1 MAYEKAAVRQARVAR
16 EGCERREQDRQAEI
30 DAVITEFGGDT
41 DAPAALT
48 RMAEAM
54 LSYRHWLRQ
63 FVDAGKMIRQGKPF
77 IVMGPGPHWEPDP
90 WRQFPWR
97 WFRDTLLQTEAHMY
111 ADHQEFAAAFARQ
124 CRERRN
130 AEAEAQREADE
141 LTKPATVPSAADVRK
156 TGAGAGL
163 VFKTRND
170 ARVADDDDGTS
181 VERALPARRASA
193 TSGSEMAWWQWVDKR
208 IDYRLEAFAR
218 TTETAV
224 GQVVGEIRAQ
234 AREHCER
241 EVGIVKRELELTRR
255 ELTVLRHEVGVERGL
270 RELRRQVVAAQKAVP
285 KLPEIEA
292 RLEAKQ
298 ACLEHELA
306 MTKDKLGKLRVNQ
319 SVADYELREMRKQM
333 NASAGASV
341 ELEFESRSAHFQM
354 KATHP
359 DAARALKDFATG
371 IINGQK
377 DGTLWLPGPAGNA

>member
-1 MAYEKAAVRQARVAR
+1 MSMYSPEQRRAIMAKAHAILEETAPQR
-16 EGCERREQDRQAEI
+16 EPVVSR
-30 DAVITEFGGDT
+30 TT
-41 DAPAALT
+41 
-48 RMAEAM
+48 
-54 LSYRHWLRQ
+54 
-63 FVDAGKMIRQGKPF
+63 
-77 IVMGPGPHWEPDP
+77 GPKLIYK
-90 WRQFPWR
+90 
-97 WFRDTLLQTEAHMY
+97 TKVQTEPRESARST
-111 ADHQEFAAAFARQ
+111 EAA
-124 CRERRN
+124 EPSK
-130 AEAEAQREADE
+130 
-141 LTKPATVPSAADVRK
+141 LPAT
-156 TGAGAGL
+156 
-163 VFKTRND
+163 
-170 ARVADDDDGTS
+170 
-181 VERALPARRASA
+181 
-193 TSGSEMAWWQWVDKR
+193 TSGGSEAWWQWVDKR
-208 IDYRLEAFAR
+208 IDYRLAAFAR

-270 RELRRQVVAAQKAVP
+270 RDLRRQVVEAQKRIPDVP
-285 KLPEIEA
+285 AIEA